1 MYVIKAGWFLTFLIA
16 LFASD
21 TGTTKSKHQVVSGAA
36 ILNLNGDSVLPGK
49 RLALQYCQ
57 MCHLFPEPSLLDKET
72 WVSSVLPNM
81 ALRLGINESGRDPY
95 AELLPEEQPVMR
107 KLNVYP
113 GTPLIT
119 KKDWDQIVQYF
130 EREAPDAPLPQRK
143 HDPIPDTLSLFAAGQ
158 ISFDDK
164 PLPKTTM
171 LKFNNASNEIY
182 IGDGQHKL
190 YILDNHFNFK
200 SAWNTESAPVDISF
214 RKDAPPLLLTIG
226 SFAPS
231 DRPLGRLLSF
241 DTSFITPLPEINI
254 DQLYRPVQFARADL
268 NRDGKEDVV
277 ICHFGNNAGKLAW
290 YDDFRVSKESIV
302 KNLPGVRK
310 VEIKDFNGDGRPDM
324 MVLMSQAW
332 EGISLF
338 YNLGDGTFEER
349 KLLQFSPVFG
359 ASYFELADF
368 NKDGHP
374 DILLT
379 NGDNW
384 DYSAINKN

>member
-190 YILDNHFNFK
+190 YILDNQFNFK

-214 RKDAPPLLLTIG
+214 
-226 SFAPS
+226 
-231 DRPLGRLLSF
+231 
-241 DTSFITPLPEINI
+241 
-254 DQLYRPVQFARADL
+254 
-268 NRDGKEDVV
+268 
-277 ICHFGNNAGKLAW
+277 
-290 YDDFRVSKESIV
+290 
-302 KNLPGVRK
+302 
-310 VEIKDFNGDGRPDM
+310 
-324 MVLMSQAW
+324 
-332 EGISLF
+332 
-338 YNLGDGTFEER
+338 
-349 KLLQFSPVFG
+349 
-359 ASYFELADF
+359 
-368 NKDGHP
+368 
-374 DILLT
+374 
-379 NGDNW
+379 
-384 DYSAINKN
+384 